1 LFEDLI
7 EFHIGIESALQ
18 TAASHEKAAID
29 DHIEYLERKL
39 CLEPEEYAAGPP
51 FQQDLQ
57 LRNFSNLGF
66 MAERSTAEPH
76 RGNYRLRFVERSII
90 H

>member
-1 LFEDLI
+1 MFEDLI

-39 CLEPEEYAAGPP
+39 CLEPEEYAVGPP
-51 FQQDLQ
+51 SNKICNYEIFE
-57 LRNFSNLGF
+57 LRF

-76 RGNYRLRFVERSII
+76 RGNYRLRFVRRLII